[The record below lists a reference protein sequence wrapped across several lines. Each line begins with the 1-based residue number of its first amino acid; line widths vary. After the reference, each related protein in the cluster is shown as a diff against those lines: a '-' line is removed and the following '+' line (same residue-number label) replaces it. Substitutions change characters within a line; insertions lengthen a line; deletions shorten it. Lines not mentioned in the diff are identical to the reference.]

1 MNENEFAELAAG
13 AALHALSADDER
25 RFRDALAAHP
35 EWQTIAEADAG
46 AAGLLAETAATVDPP
61 ASIRSALLAQ
71 IALMPQ
77 RSTPDADEP
86 REGAPVPESLVPES
100 LATESLAAE
109 SLAAESLAPAE
120 SAAEVPTR
128 KPRRWGRAI
137 FALAACLAVLV
148 GVGVGAVALN
158 QQLNR
163 PASVVALQ
171 EIEAA
176 GDAEQATVELDDGG
190 TATAHWSGSV
200 GKAVLVADGL
210 PSPGEGETYELWFV
224 RGDAPVSAGV
234 FDVDG
239 GDATALLD
247 GDMQAGDAIAVT
259 VEQAGGSPTGQPTSD
274 PVIVIPTA

>member
-25 RFRDALAAHP
+25 RFRAALAAHP
-35 EWQTIAEADAG
+35 EWQAIAQADAG

-71 IALMPQ
+71 IALTPQ
-77 RSTPDADEP
+77 GSTPDADEP
-86 REGAPVPESLVPES
+86 RAAVPAPESLTRESLVPES
-100 LATESLAAE
+100 PAAE
-109 SLAAESLAPAE
+109 E

-148 GVGVGAVALN
+148 GVGIGAVALN
-158 QQLNR
+158 QQLNP

>member
-1 MNENEFAELAAG
+1 MNEKDFAELAAG
-13 AALHALSADDER
+13 AALHSLSADDER
-25 RFRDALAAHP
+25 RFQAALAAHP
-35 EWQTIAEADAG
+35 EWQDLVEADAAT
-46 AAGLLAETAATVDPP
+46 AAGIADAAAPVP
-61 ASIRSALLAQ
+61 APAHIRSALLDQ
-71 IALMPQ
+71 IAALPQ
-77 RSTPDADEP
+77 DGSGRAAASVD
-86 REGAPVPESLVPES
+86 
-100 LATESLAAE
+100 AE
-109 SLAAESLAPAE
+109 SPAE
-120 SAAEVPTR
+120 PAVHPEDLSAVAPEVAPGSSP
-128 KPRRWGRAI
+128 KPPRRWTRTV

-148 GVGVGAVALN
+148 GVGIGAVALN
-158 QQLNR
+158 EQLNR

-171 EIEAA
+171 QIEAA
-176 GDAEQATVELDDGG
+176 GDAEQATVVLDDGG

-239 GDATALLD
+239 GEATALLD

>member
-1 MNENEFAELAAG
+1 MNEKEFAELAAG
-13 AALHALSADDER
+13 AALHSLSADDER
-25 RFRDALAAHP
+25 RFRDALASHP
-35 EWQTIAEADAG
+35 EWAATVEADAG

-71 IALMPQ
+71 IAVTPQ
-77 RSTPDADEP
+77 RGETGGDEP
-86 REGAPVPESLVPES
+86 RVA
-100 LATESLAAE
+100 
-109 SLAAESLAPAE
+109 APAQESRAGAEPAVE
-120 SAAEVPTR
+120 SA
-128 KPRRWGRAI
+128 KPRRWTRVV
-137 FALAACLAVLV
+137 FALAACLALLV
-148 GVGVGAVALN
+148 GVGIGAVALN

-176 GDAEQATVELDDGG
+176 GDAEQATVALDDGG

-210 PSPGEGETYELWFV
+210 PNPGEGETYELWFV
-224 RGDAPVSAGV
+224 RGEAPVSAGV

-247 GDMQAGDAIAVT
+247 GEMQAGDAIAVT